1 MLLKNNAVQLYFIL
15 GRAVLFLDKIM
26 YRLMLAN
33 IFSHRKPQSEF
44 SDFLQKDKID

>member
-1 MLLKNNAVQLYFIL
+1 MLLKDNAVQLYFIL

-26 YRLMLAN
+26 YWLMLAN
-33 IFSHRKPQSEF
+33 ISHRKPQSDF